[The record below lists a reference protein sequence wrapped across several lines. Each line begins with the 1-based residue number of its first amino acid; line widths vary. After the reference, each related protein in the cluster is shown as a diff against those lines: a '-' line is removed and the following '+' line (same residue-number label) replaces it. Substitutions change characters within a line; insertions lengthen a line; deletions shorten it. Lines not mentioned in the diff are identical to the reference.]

1 MNYTETRAENVIN
14 MIKTRAGSLKV
25 YCEKYRPRLA
35 LRTSLLP
42 YERNEEAHI
51 VNIPLYMLFVLSAEL
66 DGE

>member
-1 MNYTETRAENVIN
+1 

-51 VNIPLYMLFVLSAEL
+51 VNIPLYMLFALSAEL

>member
-1 MNYTETRAENVIN
+1 
-14 MIKTRAGSLKV
+14 MIKTRAESLKV

-51 VNIPLYMLFVLSAEL
+51 VNIPLYMLFALSVEL